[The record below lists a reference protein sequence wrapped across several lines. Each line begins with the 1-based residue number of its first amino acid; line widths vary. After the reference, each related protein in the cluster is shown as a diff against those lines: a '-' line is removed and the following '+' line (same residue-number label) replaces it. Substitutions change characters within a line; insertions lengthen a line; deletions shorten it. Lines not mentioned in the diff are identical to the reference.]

1 MAYSTFLQDPARG
14 IKTSIWGIYT
24 ISKLDAQIQQKGEEQ
39 CPRRSSSVLP
49 QRRAQSTER
58 KQESEP
64 HVVRRI
70 FQCCAWNGGVSWFNL
85 LLFHQVFIPVLQS
98 VVARIIGDPITT
110 WGYLV
115 MAGDFPWINFQ
126 SFLVHSLFALTKG
139 ISSIW
144 CHDIADL
151 ASEVSGRKPPTF
163 PSALFF
169 LQGMSVSLFPIQLVS
184 LVSLLHMSLFY
195 SLLTVH
201 GILQARILE
210 WHGSPPTLSV
220 AASSL
225 SSSLYSLSAPMKQRS
240 LAKYTP
246 SNCTSSP

>member
-1 MAYSTFLQDPARG
+1 MAYSVKTFLWDPARG

-24 ISKLDAQIQQKGEEQ
+24 ISKLDAQIQQKREEQ
-39 CPRRSSSVLP
+39 CPRRSSSVLA
-49 QRRAQSTER
+49 QRRAQSTEG

-126 SFLVHSLFALTKG
+126 SFLGALPLCTHQSHK
-139 ISSIW
+139 
-144 CHDIADL
+144 L
-151 ASEVSGRKPPTF
+151 N
-163 PSALFF
+163 
-169 LQGMSVSLFPIQLVS
+169 LV
-184 LVSLLHMSLFY
+184 
-195 SLLTVH
+195 
-201 GILQARILE
+201 
-210 WHGSPPTLSV
+210 P
-220 AASSL
+220 
-225 SSSLYSLSAPMKQRS
+225 
-240 LAKYTP
+240 
-246 SNCTSSP
+246 